1 MKLKKMMSLAAA
13 GVAVL
18 GTVVATAPTAQAA
31 TSKNGVC
38 ETGEFCLYYNSNHTG
53 SMVDLGSGV
62 KDYGTGAGC
71 VRFVKAGAG
80 RGQCIK
86 NNVASVWNRESAA
99 VTVFY
104 KSGWA
109 GSVDAIGS
117 GSKVNL
123 KSTLKNEN
131 AGHVVGKASN
141 SRMVTGLYKNTGRI
155 TAYFDGYLNTSG
167 RHEGTD
173 MARGIGAPVYA
184 MLGGTVT
191 RVTQGARGGSGL
203 SQIAIFNA
211 SQNKTLVYLH
221 TDPVNTLR
229 VGQSVGKG
237 ARIATED
244 WRGVSSSGAA
254 HTHVEMRSGRQTS
267 AAKSVGDP
275 VLSNPN
281 PTSFWMANGYN
292 VCCD

>member
-1 MKLKKMMSLAAA
+1 MDIKKAALAGVGAVVMGMALAAA
-13 GVAVL
+13 PSASA
-18 GTVVATAPTAQAA
+18 ATA
-31 TSKNGVC
+31 KNGVC
-38 ETGEFCLYYNSNHTG
+38 ETGEFCLYFNSNQTG
-53 SMVDLGSGV
+53 SMVDLASSV
-62 KDYGTGAGC
+62 KDYGTGTGC
-71 VRFVKAGAG
+71 VKFVRAGSG

-109 GSVDAIGS
+109 GSIDAISS
-117 GSKVNL
+117 GAKVNL

-131 AGHVVGKASN
+131 AGHVVGKAAN
-141 SRMVTGLYKNTGRI
+141 SKMVTGLYKNTGRI

-184 MLGGTVT
+184 MLGGTIT

-203 SQIAIFNA
+203 SQIAIYNA
-211 SQNKTLVYLH
+211 AQNKTLVYLH
-221 TDPVNTLR
+221 TDPLDSLR
-229 VGQSVGKG
+229 VGQSISKG
-237 ARIATED
+237 QRVATED